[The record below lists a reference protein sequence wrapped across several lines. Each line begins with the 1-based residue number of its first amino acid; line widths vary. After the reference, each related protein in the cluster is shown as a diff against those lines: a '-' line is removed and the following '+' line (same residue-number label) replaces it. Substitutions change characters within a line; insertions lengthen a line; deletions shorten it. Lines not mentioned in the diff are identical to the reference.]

1 MENLFGG
8 DDALFERF
16 LERHSE
22 NQAWTDGYGIICQV
36 SKRRKFH
43 LNLLSQAT
51 ALVVGREI
59 QVIGTNHKEQGGEV
73 NQFLATLVAVGQKWA
88 KISKMSVTDAVFAQK
103 TMA

>member
-1 MENLFGG
+1 MDMASFARFDCFVQDLSVATIASISRYSNF
-8 DDALFERF
+8 FE
-16 LERHSE
+16 
-22 NQAWTDGYGIICQV
+22 
-36 SKRRKFH
+36 
-43 LNLLSQAT
+43 QAT

-103 TMA
+103 TMAQKIFI